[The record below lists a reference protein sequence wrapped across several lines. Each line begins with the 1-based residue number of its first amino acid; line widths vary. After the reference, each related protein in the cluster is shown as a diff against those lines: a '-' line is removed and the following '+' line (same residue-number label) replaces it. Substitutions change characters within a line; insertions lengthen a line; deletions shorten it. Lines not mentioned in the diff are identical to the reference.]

1 MVEAGFGEDFIEDE
15 INKGFMKKAI
25 YNSREIGIENGTKVL
40 KIGRII
46 QRISQLITNSS
57 HAEPSELDN
66 TLLNL
71 FLNPKLNTMKINAK
85 EGVVRHFEILKKKDS
100 NRKRQFEVNFEIDS
114 TVSLQNLKVELFDVE
129 LDENDNETSRT
140 LAIETVNI
148 NSQNISIL
156 IDKIK
161 GKPISELY
169 RFLKAITLSEN
180 GVIVFDAY
188 IISYKINTKPSTQG
202 DVIKIKTP

>member
-1 MVEAGFGEDFIEDE
+1 
-15 INKGFMKKAI
+15 
-25 YNSREIGIENGTKVL
+25 
-40 KIGRII
+40 
-46 QRISQLITNSS
+46 
-57 HAEPSELDN
+57 
-66 TLLNL
+66 
-71 FLNPKLNTMKINAK
+71 MKINAK